1 MIFEHTVPTSNQTNE
16 KIEVVAYQRCY
27 ASAVSQLFHH
37 CVHQIQ
43 HERYT
48 TAQLN
53 AWSPS
58 PRSSKHWHLRLSRSQ
73 AWIILVTDALSLTK
87 ICAGFINVETDFRH
101 RGYIDSL
108 YIHPNW
114 QRCGLGEL
122 AIRQLEQWARKQ
134 GYSQL
139 SADASYL
146 SRGLFIKLG
155 FVQQQRSYQQ
165 KLGQVLPSFYMIKK
179 L

>member
-1 MIFEHTVPTSNQTNE
+1 MSAANSIE
-16 KIEVVAYQRCY
+16 KPVEVIPYQRRY
-27 ASAVSQLFHH
+27 ARAVSELFHQ

-43 HERYT
+43 HERYNA
-48 TAQLN
+48 AQLK
-53 AWSPS
+53 AWSQS
-58 PRSSKHWHLRLSRSQ
+58 PRSSQHWHLRLSRSQ
-73 AWIILVTDALSLTK
+73 AWIILVTDAAGLSK
-87 ICAGFINVETDFRH
+87 ICAGFINVETDFHH

-108 YIHPNW
+108 YIHPDW
-114 QRCGLGEL
+114 QRQGLGER
-122 AIRQLEQWARKQ
+122 AYRQLELWAREQ

-165 KLGQVLPSFYMIKK
+165 KLGQVLPSFYMTKK